1 MSGITLEERVEKLEK
16 LVDILMHRPD
26 VSARKKDWRRT
37 AGMFDGDPLM
47 KEIIEEGRRI
57 REEDRRKAGV

>member
-1 MSGITLEERVEKLEK
+1 MPEATLEGRVIKLEK
-16 LVDILMHRPD
+16 LVDTLLQQVD

-37 AGMFDGDPLM
+37 AGLFDGDPLM

-57 REEDRRKAGV
+57 REEDRQKPSV